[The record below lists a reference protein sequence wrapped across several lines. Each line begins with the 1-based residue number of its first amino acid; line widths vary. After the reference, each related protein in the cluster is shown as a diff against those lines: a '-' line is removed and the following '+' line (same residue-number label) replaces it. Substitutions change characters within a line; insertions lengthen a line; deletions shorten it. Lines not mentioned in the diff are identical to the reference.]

1 MALKALVMKFANDRC
16 LECSIWAIFL
26 SSSSTDSTRALLRSI
41 ILSATDNSEFLM
53 LFLTLVTSWIPF
65 MNRNSNSY
73 LPIYPLSPQSLPLM
87 FSINDSEYS
96 GSRSSTLPGV
106 NIKFRISP
114 LSLMIRCSLKPKNHP
129 IEHLPR
135 WAIPLKVLWISMRW
149 CLQTL
154 NGVESTYAM
163 PVQVPG
169 NTSFMNTVSDSS
181 TDFCNST
188 NLLYHTA
195 LGNRWRRCLQTYWV

>member
-1 MALKALVMKFANDRC
+1 
-16 LECSIWAIFL
+16 
-26 SSSSTDSTRALLRSI
+26 
-41 ILSATDNSEFLM
+41 
-53 LFLTLVTSWIPF
+53 
-65 MNRNSNSY
+65 MNRNSNSC
-73 LPIYPLSPQSLPLM
+73 LPIYPLSPQSLPLT

-106 NIKFRISP
+106 NIKFSISP

-135 WAIPLKVLWISMRW
+135 WAIPLKVLCISMRW

-163 PVQVPG
+163 LVQVPSR
-169 NTSFMNTVSDSS
+169 TSLMNTVRASS

-188 NLLYHTA
+188 NLLYDTV
-195 LGNRWRRCLQTYWV
+195 LGNKWVRCLQTYCV